1 MTACASTICSM
12 AEGMTFAEALAIRP
26 EDVKAALDGVP
37 SDKLHTTYFATEGV
51 RALVGDFL
59 IRRGAS
65 IEELDRAVPCDELSI
80 PCAMCEHCSLR
91 DARVE
96 LLFGG
101 EDDGAEEV
109 RA

>member
-1 MTACASTICSM
+1 M
-12 AEGMTFAEALAIRP
+12 
-26 EDVKAALDGVP
+26 KAALDGVP

-51 RALVGDFL
+51 HALVGDFL